1 MFFYIKSIRE
11 IKSSLIEGK
20 QKASIPSVFPPQKKR
35 IEKFWM
41 KLFLTKN
48 YDKGNDNKS

>member
-1 MFFYIKSIRE
+1 M
-11 IKSSLIEGK
+11 EGK
-20 QKASIPSVFPPQKKR
+20 QKASISSEFQPQKKR